1 MSCLHKGSDTSLCSI
16 CTGSIGRILDENMT
30 VINSLFC
37 LCVENERS
45 VRRVCRCSWCQTFKS
60 WWMYTEK
67 FFWKVYVFRTSAT
80 WLLWTYGGWLLGGW
94 PSWSQWNCQC
104 VYLEW
109 ARYILHNFEW
119 NKYQHPLLSYHFSSL
134 YNLFGVASFEELSK
148 TCCHLQEHI
157 KWQKIDNRWCLCWS
171 HIHQQCQSQPTCK
184 KKTN

>member
-1 MSCLHKGSDTSLCSI
+1 
-16 CTGSIGRILDENMT
+16 
-30 VINSLFC
+30 
-37 LCVENERS
+37 
-45 VRRVCRCSWCQTFKS
+45 
-60 WWMYTEK
+60 MYTEK

-80 WLLWTYGGWLLGGW
+80 WLLWTYGGWLLGGC
-94 PSWSQWNCQC
+94 PSWSQCNCQC

-109 ARYILHNFEW
+109 TRYILHNFEW

-134 YNLFGVASFEELSK
+134 YNLIGVASFEELSK

-184 KKTN
+184 KKLTILSCFHGQTREQLPTNWSGFVELVPAGHWTSIQCWMPPSTSAVQRVATLSVGA